1 MLQSQSRALKTPIIT
16 LFSNKLKLKIVH
28 WVGAQGQVNMAKRE
42 KQVLIVTSLTKKKTN
57 QKNFF
62 LI

>member
-42 KQVLIVTSLTKKKTN
+42 KQVLIVTSLTKKKN
-57 QKNFF
+57 QKIFF